1 MKTLKTT
8 ELNIFLAW
16 INLKNTP
23 PQALNTIDQMERV
36 SSIIKTLASAI
47 PELIKLH
54 EKGVELQ
61 KTVGSENFQEKEAE
75 YVKQS
80 AVKEEQA
87 RKTEIDVSFEDA
99 EFNEFF
105 QQEESKGKFWF
116 KEIDEYLAF
125 RKDMVVTN
133 GQPKGSKAK

>member
-16 INLKNTP
+16 VNLKNTP

-36 SSIIKTLASAI
+36 SNITKTLASTI
-47 PELIKLH
+47 PELVKLND
-54 EKGVELQ
+54 EALELQ
-61 KTVGSENFQEKEAE
+61 KQAGQEGFQDKERE
-75 YVKQS
+75 YVQRS
-80 AVKEEQA
+80 AVKESEA
-87 RKTEIDVSFEDA
+87 RKNIVEISFEDA

-105 QQEESKGKFWF
+105 QQAESKGKFWF

-133 GQPKGSKAK
+133 GQPKTK

>member
-54 EKGVELQ
+54 EEGIELQ
-61 KTVGSENFQEKEAE
+61 KTAGTKEFQEKEVE
-75 YVKQS
+75 YVKRS
-80 AVKEEQA
+80 ADKEAEA
-87 RKTEIDVSFEDA
+87 RKNVIEVSFEDA

-133 GQPKGSKAK
+133 GQPKGSKA

>member
-54 EKGVELQ
+54 EEGIELQ
-61 KTVGSENFQEKEAE
+61 KTAGTKEFQEKEVE
-75 YVKQS
+75 YVKRS
-80 AVKEEQA
+80 ADKEAEA
-87 RKTEIDVSFEDA
+87 RKNVIEVSFEDA

-125 RKDMVVTN
+125 RKDMVATN
-133 GQPKGSKAK
+133 GQPKGSKA

>member
-47 PELIKLH
+47 PELMKLH
-54 EKGVELQ
+54 EEGIELQ
-61 KTVGSENFQEKEAE
+61 KTAGTKEFQEKEVE
-75 YVKQS
+75 YVKRS
-80 AVKEEQA
+80 ADKEAEA
-87 RKTEIDVSFEDA
+87 RKNVIEVSFEDA

-125 RKDMVVTN
+125 RKDMVTTN
-133 GQPKGSKAK
+133 GQPKGSKA

>member
-47 PELIKLH
+47 PELMKLH
-54 EKGVELQ
+54 EEGIELQ
-61 KTVGSENFQEKEAE
+61 KTAGTKEFQEKEVE
-75 YVKQS
+75 YVKRS
-80 AVKEEQA
+80 ADKEAEA
-87 RKTEIDVSFEDA
+87 RKNVIEVSFEDA

-125 RKDMVVTN
+125 RKDMVATN
-133 GQPKGSKAK
+133 GQPKGSKA